1 MEFLKCSKDTF
12 LSPLTIVSGIVERKH
27 TLPILANVLLQ
38 KNNHSI
44 DITTTDIEIQI
55 KTSINIESSGEN
67 QQTTVNA
74 KKILDILKALPDD
87 KDVKLDLNEQKLQ
100 VSSGK
105 SKFNLQT
112 LPAAD
117 FPEIKVT
124 GEFVKSITLTQKTFK
139 ELLNKAYY
147 SMAVQDIR
155 YYLNG
160 ILIISENNQLSV
172 VATDGHRLAYSSITL
187 EQDLG
192 DKKEIILPRKTVL
205 ELQRL
210 LNDSDD
216 SLTIELNNNQV
227 RFTFNNIELTSKLVE
242 GKFPDYN
249 KVIPQNY
256 TKKIEI
262 NRLVLQQALQRVA
275 ILSNEK
281 FKGVRCLVEQGNMKI
296 SSTNTDQENALEE
309 LDIVYQDDA
318 LDLGFNVSYLLDVLS
333 HNKSENMYLNLGD
346 SANQSVLITTA
357 DDASF
362 KYVVM
367 PMRI

>member
-1 MEFLKCSKDTF
+1 MEFLKCSKEEF
-12 LSPLTIVSGIVERKH
+12 LSPLTVVSGIVERRH
-27 TLPILANVLLQ
+27 TLPVLANVLLQ
-38 KNNHSI
+38 KYNGVVTL
-44 DITTTDIEIQI
+44 TTTDIEIQI
-55 KTSINIESSGEN
+55 KTSLNVEVKGDDA
-67 QQTTVNA
+67 QLTVNA

-87 KDVKLDLNEQKLQ
+87 KDVKLDLNDSKLA

-112 LPAAD
+112 LPATD

-124 GEFVKSITLTQKTFK
+124 SDFIKSITLTQKTFK

-147 SMAVQDIR
+147 AMAVQDIR

-160 ILIISENNQLSV
+160 LLIISEGNQLSV
-172 VATDGHRLAYSSITL
+172 VATDGHRLAFSGVTVES
-187 EQDLG
+187 DLG

-210 LNDSDD
+210 LNESDD
-216 SLTIELNNNQV
+216 TLTIELNNNQI

-242 GKFPDYN
+242 GKFPDYQ

-256 TKKIEI
+256 SKQIEI
-262 NRLVLQQALQRVA
+262 NRVVLQQALQRVA

-281 FKGVRCLVEQGNMKI
+281 FKGVRCLVEQNTMKI

-309 LDIVYQDDA
+309 LDIEYGSDP

-333 HNKSENMYLNLGD
+333 HQKGENIMMNLGD
-346 SANQSVLITTA
+346 SANQSVLMTA
-357 DDASF
+357 TDDDTF

>member
-1 MEFLKCSKDTF
+1 MEFLKCTKDSL
-12 LSPLTIVSGIVERKH
+12 LSPLMVVSGIVERKH
-27 TLPILANVLLQ
+27 TLPILANILLQ
-38 KNNHSI
+38 RQGNTMT
-44 DITTTDIEIQI
+44 ITTTDIEIQI
-55 KTSINIESSGEN
+55 KTSIQIQSEGNDG
-67 QQTTVNA
+67 QTTVNA
-74 KKILDILKALPDD
+74 KKILDILKSLPDD
-87 KDVKLDLNEQKLQ
+87 KDIKLDLNEQKLQ

-112 LPAAD
+112 LPAID
-117 FPEIKVT
+117 FPEIKT
-124 GEFVKSITLTQKTFK
+124 SSEFVKSISITQKAFK

-160 ILIISENNQLSV
+160 ILVIAHNNELSV
-172 VATDGHRLAYSSITL
+172 VATDGHRLAYSAITL
-187 EQDLG
+187 EHDLG
-192 DKKEIILPRKTVL
+192 EKKEIILPRKTVL

-210 LNDSDD
+210 LTDSEDA
-216 SLTIELNNNQV
+216 LTIELNNNQI
-227 RFTFNNIELTSKLVE
+227 RFTFNQVELTSKLVE

-256 TKKIEI
+256 TRAIEI
-262 NRLVLQQALQRVA
+262 NRLTLQQALQRVS

-281 FKGVRCLVEQGNMKI
+281 FKGVRCMLEPDSMKI

-309 LDIVYQDDA
+309 LDISYQDEV
-318 LDLGFNVSYLLDVLS
+318 LDLGFNVTYLLDVLS
-333 HNKSENMYLNLGD
+333 HNKSEKICLNLGEN
-346 SANQSVLITTA
+346 ANQSVLITTA
-357 DDASF
+357 DDATF